1 MGMYAFRRMREK
13 NEAAEKVASLTPTL
27 EKPVFELFPDTEKP
41 KPKSKPKKVKLNGDN
56 S

>member
-1 MGMYAFRRMREK
+1 MGMFAFRRMREQ
-13 NEAAEKVASLTPTL
+13 NEAAQKAASLVQNL
-27 EKPVFELFPDTEKP
+27 EKP

>member
-1 MGMYAFRRMREK
+1 MAIFAFRRMREQ
-13 NEAAEKVASLTPTL
+13 NEAVQKAASLVQTL
-27 EKPVFELFPDTEKP
+27 KKP

>member
-1 MGMYAFRRMREK
+1 MAMYSFRRMREQ
-13 NEAAEKVASLTPTL
+13 NEAAQKAASLVQTQT
-27 EKPVFELFPDTEKP
+27 KP

>member
-1 MGMYAFRRMREK
+1 MAIFAFRRMREQ
-13 NEAAEKVASLTPTL
+13 NEAAQKAASLVQTQT
-27 EKPVFELFPDTEKP
+27 KP

>member
-1 MGMYAFRRMREK
+1 MAMYAFRRMREQ
-13 NEAAEKVASLTPTL
+13 NEAAQKAASFVQTQT
-27 EKPVFELFPDTEKP
+27 KP

>member
-1 MGMYAFRRMREK
+1 MAMYAFRRMRER
-13 NEAAEKVASLTPTL
+13 NEAAQKVASLAPTL
-27 EKPVFELFPDTEKP
+27 EKP